1 MSDQNAELS
10 RQVQAMSTAL
20 RQLEAE
26 NARLSDNVATL
37 TVELEARG
45 VELRSARGE
54 AAELAADRAR
64 LSAELT
70 SMSAHLDHLQVGV
83 WVRNSKLYTIIGN
96 RRGVGLESSSLSL
109 RLCGCCCVFSW
120 TGQRHNG
127 VRGSLSR

>member
-1 MSDQNAELS
+1 M
-10 RQVQAMSTAL
+10 

-70 SMSAHLDHLQVGV
+70 SISANFDHLRVGA
-83 WVRNSKLYTIIGN
+83 WVQDDKSDTTAGG
-96 RRGVGLESSSLSL
+96 RRGVGVESS
-109 RLCGCCCVFSW
+109 FI
-120 TGQRHNG
+120 
-127 VRGSLSR
+127 